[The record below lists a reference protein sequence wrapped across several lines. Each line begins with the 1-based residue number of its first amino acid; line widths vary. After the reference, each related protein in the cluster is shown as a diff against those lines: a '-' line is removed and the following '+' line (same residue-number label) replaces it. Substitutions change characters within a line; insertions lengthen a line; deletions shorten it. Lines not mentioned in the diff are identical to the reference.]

1 MKRVAS
7 QFSRGKLR
15 GSIETL
21 LTYFSKSCHLFNVLR
36 VWCRNELWS
45 MTSAYSPSPGLLQPP
60 LLSLREVQ
68 KRALLKVLSLNS
80 EEEAPPQQS
89 SDLLPRPLT
98 GDPVWKFLVFDKLG
112 QDVISSVLRVSDLRE
127 AGVTVHM
134 QLKADRLQMEDVP
147 ASTPP
152 PSPTY

>member
-1 MKRVAS
+1 MS
-7 QFSRGKLR
+7 
-15 GSIETL
+15 
-21 LTYFSKSCHLFNVLR
+21 HLFNVLR
-36 VWCRNELWS
+36 VYGVESELRS
-45 MTSAYSPSPGLLQPP
+45 MTSAYSPSAGLVQPP

-80 EEEAPPQQS
+80 DEEAPPQS
-89 SDLLPRPLT
+89 SDLLLPQPLT

-147 ASTPP
+147 ASMPP
-152 PSPTY
+152 PAPTFEFV

>member
-1 MKRVAS
+1 
-7 QFSRGKLR
+7 
-15 GSIETL
+15 
-21 LTYFSKSCHLFNVLR
+21 
-36 VWCRNELWS
+36 
-45 MTSAYSPSPGLLQPP
+45 MTSAYSPLPGLVQPP
-60 LLSLREVQ
+60 WLSLREVQ

-80 EEEAPPQQS
+80 DEEAPPQQS
-89 SDLLPRPLT
+89 SDLLPQPLN

-147 ASTPP
+147 ASMPP
-152 PSPTY
+152 PSPTFEIV

>member
-1 MKRVAS
+1 M
-7 QFSRGKLR
+7 
-15 GSIETL
+15 
-21 LTYFSKSCHLFNVLR
+21 
-36 VWCRNELWS
+36 
-45 MTSAYSPSPGLLQPP
+45 MTSTYPPSSGLLQPP

-80 EEEAPPQQS
+80 EEEQQQS
-89 SDLLPRPLT
+89 SDLLPQPVT

-147 ASTPP
+147 ASKVHRVLCL
-152 PSPTY
+152 SVLSLSRRANG

>member
-1 MKRVAS
+1 
-7 QFSRGKLR
+7 
-15 GSIETL
+15 
-21 LTYFSKSCHLFNVLR
+21 
-36 VWCRNELWS
+36 

-80 EEEAPPQQS
+80 DEEAPPQQS
-89 SDLLPRPLT
+89 SDLLPQPLT

-152 PSPTY
+152 PSPTFENLSERT